1 MSTRPGSSKRR
12 RAGLPFIIGGSVLA
26 VLTAGGVILYTSTAS
41 GTGAGNVPVVVA
53 AHDLLIRVPILPADL
68 VVAEFHA
75 GDVPPGA
82 FTKASDLIN
91 VVAAINIS
99 KGQPVTSNL
108 VLTSTDTVIGAQ
120 SAYLPIPAGFVAL
133 TIPTGEQQGVAGFI
147 QVGDYLSLL
156 AIVAGKTNTNIR
168 TIYTNVP
175 VIRVGTAPSE
185 SAPVQGNAG
194 NPPKQGGLSSSLT
207 IIATECQAE
216 YINWFLANGTLRYT
230 LESYHD
236 YKPQDVVADPSCP
249 NVTSAKGVT
258 AVEVGKAWPG
268 ILN

>member
-1 MSTRPGSSKRR
+1 MSVAKRPARR
-12 RAGLPFIIGGSVLA
+12 RAGLPLIIAGGALCL
-26 VLTAGGVILYTSTAS
+26 LTAGAVIFYTSSSTS
-41 GTGAGNVPVVVA
+41 TGGGNVPVVVA
-53 AHDLLIRVPILPADL
+53 AHDLLIRVPILPGDL
-68 VVAEFHA
+68 VVAQFHA
-75 GDVPPGA
+75 SDVPPGS
-82 FTKASDLIN
+82 FSSVSQVKS
-91 VVAAINIS
+91 VVAAITIS
-99 KGQPVTSNL
+99 KGQAVTSNL
-108 VLTSTDTVIGAQ
+108 VLNSTDSIIGPQ
-120 SAYLPIPAGFVAL
+120 TAYLPIPSGFVAL
-133 TIPTGEQQGVAGFI
+133 TIPTGEQTGVAGYI

-185 SAPVQGNAG
+185 SAPVQGNPG

-230 LESYHD
+230 LESYRD

-258 AVEVGKAWPG
+258 AVEVAKAWPG